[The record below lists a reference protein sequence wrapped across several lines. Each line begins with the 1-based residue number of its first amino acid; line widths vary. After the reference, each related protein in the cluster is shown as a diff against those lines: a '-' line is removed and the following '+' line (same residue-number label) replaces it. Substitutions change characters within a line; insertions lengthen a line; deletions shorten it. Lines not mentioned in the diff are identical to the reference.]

1 MAASALTAPTPG
13 EVETIRRL
21 LDALRAW
28 NPLPD
33 GATAIGYGLL
43 INGVATYG
51 FLIIARR
58 SLGDEAYGG
67 LAVLWGLVYILGP
80 GLFQPLEQ
88 EIARVTADRASRG
101 LGSAPVLRT
110 ASRIGAVE
118 LLVVVIAVVSAW
130 PLGLDGLL
138 DHRVDLLIS
147 LILALMAFAV
157 AELVRGV
164 LAGRHRF
171 ADYGLYFGVEGG
183 TRIVL
188 ATLLAVLTVDVVG
201 AYAMTLAAAF
211 AFAAVAGLGRD
222 RPFVRPGPEA
232 RTRDLTPALG
242 FLLAASLC
250 EAFILNVGPVALEVV
265 SGDHIGEDAPGVFL
279 NGLIIARVPLFF
291 FQAVKA
297 SLLPN
302 LATLAGREDLH
313 AFRDMQLRLSGAVLG
328 SAGVATVTGAL
339 VGPWIVETVFGDEL
353 GRVDM
358 ALLAAS
364 GGGLM
369 VLLSLALGLV
379 ALGHARLA
387 VVGWFVGV
395 AVFPMVIPLA
405 DDPFLKVE
413 GALVASVVAGS
424 LATAVLLGLEYRAH
438 IASGRLTS
446 ATTGPTGDRRSRNDQ
461 R

>member
-1 MAASALTAPTPG
+1 MPPRRHVAPDART
-13 EVETIRRL
+13 VQAIRRPL
-21 LDALRAW
+21 GGLRAG
-28 NPLPD
+28 NPLPN
-33 GATAIGYGLL
+33 GTTAIGYGLL

-58 SLGDEAYGG
+58 ALGEETYGG

-118 LLVVVIAVVSAW
+118 LLIVMVAVLVAW

-138 DHRVDLLIS
+138 RGRVDLLVA
-147 LILALMAFAV
+147 LLAALAAFAA

-164 LAGRHRF
+164 LSGRHRF
-171 ADYGLYFGVEGG
+171 ADYGLYFAVEGT
-183 TRIVL
+183 TRVAIATIL
-188 ATLLAVLTVDVVG
+188 AILSIEVVG
-201 AYAMTLAAAF
+201 AYAIALAGAF
-211 AFAAVAGLGRD
+211 AFAAVAGLGRE
-222 RPFVRPGPEA
+222 RPFVRPGPDA
-232 RTRDLTPALG
+232 RIRDLTPALG
-242 FLLAASLC
+242 LLLAASLC
-250 EAFILNVGPVALEVV
+250 EAFMLNVGPVALDIV
-265 SGDHIGEDAPGVFL
+265 GDELGEDAAGVFL

-291 FQAVKA
+291 FQAVKV

-302 LATLAGREDLH
+302 LASLAGKEDLH
-313 AFRDMQLRLSGAVLG
+313 AFRDKQLRLVGAVLG
-328 SAGVATVTGAL
+328 VAVLSVLGGAL
-339 VGPWIVETVFGDEL
+339 IGPWIVERVFGDEL
-353 GRVDM
+353 RRIDM
-358 ALLAAS
+358 ALLAGS

-395 AVFPMVIPLA
+395 AVFPFAISSPAIP
-405 DDPFLKVE
+405 
-413 GALVASVVAGS
+413 SS
-424 LATAVLLGLEYRAH
+424 
-438 IASGRLTS
+438 
-446 ATTGPTGDRRSRNDQ
+446 RSRL
-461 R
+461 RWWPR

>member
-1 MAASALTAPTPG
+1 MPRRPFAPSSRRDR
-13 EVETIRRL
+13 TIRRL
-21 LDALRAW
+21 LDTLRAW

-33 GATAIGYGLL
+33 GTTAIGYGLL
-43 INGVATYG
+43 INGLATYG

-58 SLGDEAYGG
+58 ALGDDAYGA

-101 LGSAPVLRT
+101 LGSAPVLLT

-118 LLVVVIAVVSAW
+118 LLIVVIAVLVAW

-138 DHRVDLLIS
+138 DDRGDLLLS
-147 LILALMAFAV
+147 LILSLVAFAA

-164 LAGRHRF
+164 LSGRQRF
-171 ADYGLYFGVEGG
+171 AEYGLYFAVEGG
-183 TRIVL
+183 VRV
-188 ATLLAVLTVDVVG
+188 ALAVLLVILSVEAVG

-211 AFAAVAGLGRD
+211 ALAAVAGLGRQ
-222 RPFVRPGPEA
+222 RPFVRPGPPA

-242 FLLAASLC
+242 LLLAASLC
-250 EAFILNVGPVALEVV
+250 EAFMLNVGPVALGVV
-265 SGDHIGEDAPGVFL
+265 GGDELGKDAPGVFL

-302 LATLAGREDLH
+302 LAALAGKEDLH
-313 AFRDMQLRLSGAVLG
+313 AFRDMQLRLLGAVLG
-328 SAGVATVTGAL
+328 VAALATVGGAL
-339 VGPWIVETVFGDEL
+339 IGPWIVARVFGDEL
-353 GRVDM
+353 RRIDM
-358 ALLAAS
+358 ALLAGS

-379 ALGHARLA
+379 ALGHVRLA

-395 AVFPMVIPLA
+395 AVFPLGIQFGN
-405 DDPFLKVE
+405 DPFLQVE
-413 GALVASVVAGS
+413 IALMASVVAGS
-424 LATAVLLGLEYRAH
+424 LATAFLLGLEYKAH
-438 IASGRLTS
+438 IAAGRLTS
-446 ATTGPTGDRRSRNDQ
+446 TFAGPTGDRRSTADER
-461 R
+461 

>member
-1 MAASALTAPTPG
+1 MLA
-13 EVETIRRL
+13 
-21 LDALRAW
+21 ALRAR

-43 INGVATYG
+43 INGLATYG

-58 SLGDEAYGG
+58 ALGDDAYGG

-101 LGSAPVLRT
+101 LGSAPVLKT

-118 LLVVVIAVVSAW
+118 LAIVIAGVLAAW

-138 DHRVDLLIS
+138 DDRVDLLVS
-147 LILALMAFAV
+147 LVLALSTFMV

-164 LAGRHRF
+164 LSGRHRF
-171 ADYGLYFGVEGG
+171 ADYGRYFAVEGG
-183 TRIVL
+183 TRVMFAAAL
-188 ATLLAVLTVDVVG
+188 AILSVDVVG
-201 AYAMTLAAAF
+201 AYGVTMAIAF
-211 AFAAVAGLGRD
+211 AFASMAGLGRE

-232 RTRDLTPALG
+232 RVRDLTPALG
-242 FLLAASLC
+242 FLLAASLS
-250 EAFILNVGPVALEVV
+250 EAFILNVGPVALDIVG
-265 SGDHIGEDAPGVFL
+265 GDELGDDAPGVFL

-297 SLLPN
+297 SLLPT
-302 LATLAGREDLH
+302 LASLAGRDDLH
-313 AFRDMQLRLSGAVLG
+313 GFRDMQLRLVGAVM
-328 SAGVATVTGAL
+328 SIACVAVVAGGL
-339 VGPWIVETVFGDEL
+339 LGPWIVETVFGDEL
-353 GRVDM
+353 RRIDM

-364 GGGLM
+364 GGGMM

-387 VVGWFVGV
+387 AVGWFVAV
-395 AVFPMVIPLA
+395 AVFPIGLQFGG
-405 DDPFLKVE
+405 DPFLQVE
-413 GALVASVVAGS
+413 WALVTSVIAGS
-424 LATAVLLGLEYRAH
+424 LVTGMLLNLEYRAH
-438 IASGRLTS
+438 IAGGRLTS
-446 ATTGPTGDRRSRNDQ
+446 TSSGPTGDRRSPADER
-461 R
+461 